1 MEQILETL
9 APLAL
14 LIALGSVLAHI
25 KFLGEAFINDL
36 NKLAFWVALPAMI
49 FTSASNEIGAVRQVW
64 MIFSVLVSSTLAIS
78 FLAWAVSYAL
88 RMPDSARG
96 TLAQSAFRGNLAY
109 IGIPVLTNSF
119 ALTAPAIAK
128 ETMTTVV
135 IVMVLTM
142 AFYNILAVIV
152 LQASQRST
160 GNGGMA
166 KTLRSIATN
175 PLMLAG
181 LLGLAVPLLHIRL
194 PFFVQSALQSLGTA
208 AVPLALLC
216 IGGSLV
222 IVPFRGK
229 ILWIIMAA
237 VMKTAVLPL
246 ILLLLTRLAGFD
258 PVEQRIALVFS
269 SCPTAAASFVMAR
282 QMGGDEALASGSIA
296 LSTLLSAFCLAA
308 ALWLTT

>member
-25 KFLGEAFINDL
+25 KFLGETFIADL

-49 FTSASNEIGAVRQVW
+49 FTSASNETGAAGQVW
-64 MIFSVLVSSTLAIS
+64 TIFSVLVGATLLIS
-78 FLAWAVSYAL
+78 LIAWAASYAL
-88 RMPDSARG
+88 GLPDNARG
-96 TLAQSAFRGNLAY
+96 TLAQSSFRGNLAY
-109 IGIPVLTNSF
+109 IGIPVLTNSL
-119 ALTAPAIAK
+119 ALTAPANAK
-128 ETMTTVV
+128 EILTTVV
-135 IVMVLTM
+135 IVMVLTT

-160 GNGGMA
+160 SSGNFA

-181 LLGLAVPLLHIRL
+181 LLGLAVPILHLRL
-194 PFFVQSALQSLGTA
+194 PFIVQSALQSLGAA
-208 AVPLALLC
+208 AVPIALLC

-222 IVPFRGK
+222 IVPMRGK
-229 ILWIIMAA
+229 IAWIIAAA

-246 ILLLLTRLAGFD
+246 IVLILTRLAGLD
-258 PVEQRIALVFS
+258 LVEQRIALVLS

-296 LSTLLSAFCLAA
+296 LSTVLSVVGLAA

>member
-14 LIALGSVLAHI
+14 LIALGSALAHI

-49 FTSASNEIGAVRQVW
+49 VTSASNEIGAIRQVW
-64 MIFSVLVSSTLAIS
+64 MIFSVMVSATLLVSLV
-78 FLAWAVSYAL
+78 AWAASYAL
-88 RMPDSARG
+88 RMPGSARG
-96 TLAQSAFRGNLAY
+96 TLVQSAFRGNLAY
-109 IGIPVLTNSF
+109 IGIPVLANSL
-119 ALTAPAIAK
+119 ALTSPANAREI
-128 ETMTTVV
+128 MTTVV

-160 GNGGMA
+160 GNGSLR

-194 PFFVQSALQSLGTA
+194 PFFVQSALQSLGAA

-222 IVPFRGK
+222 MVPFRGK
-229 ILWIIMAA
+229 IAWIIAAA

-246 ILLLLTRLAGFD
+246 LVLLLTRLSGFD
-258 PVEQRIALVFS
+258 PIDQRIALVFS

-308 ALWLTT
+308 ALGLTT

>member
-1 MEQILETL
+1 VEQILETL

-64 MIFSVLVSSTLAIS
+64 MIFAVLVVATLAIT
-78 FLAWAVSYAL
+78 FIAWIASHAL
-88 RMPDSARG
+88 GLPGTARG

-109 IGIPVLTNSF
+109 IGLPVLTNSF
-119 ALTAPAIAK
+119 TLTTPAIAK
-128 ETMTTVV
+128 EIMTTVV

-152 LQASQRST
+152 LQASQRAN
-160 GNGGMA
+160 GNGSLGR
-166 KTLRSIATN
+166 TLRSIATN

-181 LLGLAVPLLHIRL
+181 LLGLAVPLLHLRL
-194 PFFVQSALQSLGTA
+194 PSFVQSALQSLGTA
-208 AVPLALLC
+208 AIPLALLC

-222 IVPFRGK
+222 MAPLRGK
-229 ILWIIMAA
+229 FAWIIAA
-237 VMKTAVLPL
+237 AAMKTAVLPL
-246 ILLLLTRLAGFD
+246 LVFLLTRAAGFD
-258 PVEQRIALVFS
+258 PVAQRIALVFS

-282 QMGGDEALASGSIA
+282 QMGGDEVLASGSIA
-296 LSTLLSAFCLAA
+296 LSTLLSAFCLAG